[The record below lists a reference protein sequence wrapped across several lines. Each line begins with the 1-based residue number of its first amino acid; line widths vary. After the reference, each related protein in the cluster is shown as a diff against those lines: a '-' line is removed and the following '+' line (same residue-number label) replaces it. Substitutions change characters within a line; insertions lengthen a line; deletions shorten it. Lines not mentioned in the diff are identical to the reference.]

1 MTRLRPIFLAL
12 TLLLPR
18 IASALEPCKLPDG
31 TDARCGAFEV
41 WEDREARAGRK
52 LALRVVVLPATGAK
66 PQPDPI
72 FFVAGGPGESAVDYA
87 GYFGRR
93 DAVLRQERDLVFV
106 DARGVAGPG
115 RLTCAMGG
123 RDEDLQTYLGDKFPL
138 AAVRECR
145 KELEKTADL
154 TRYTTAAIVD
164 DLDDAR
170 AWLGY
175 GKVNLDG
182 GSYGTR
188 LVQTWLRRHPG
199 SVRTATLTGAI
210 PMDESNPIS
219 HAAGSQRAM
228 DMVLSWCAADAACH
242 KAFPDV
248 RAELKTVLDRLAA
261 APAEVEVRHPGRP
274 ATGPPVKIRLSR
286 DALADGLQVFL
297 YDARASARL
306 PLLIH
311 QAAQGRL
318 DPLADAAVRSRYNI
332 TKGIALGELLSVT
345 CAEDIPYI
353 DPAKIAERTAGT
365 FLGDFRVRQ
374 QMAACG
380 EWPRARMEPGHRE
393 PVRTDV
399 PVLLLS
405 GERDPVT
412 PPAFAERARER
423 FANSLLVVIP
433 FGSHLNPWTCIDE
446 VRRQLIEK
454 GAVQGIDTS
463 CMGKI
468 ERPPFVLE

>member
-1 MTRLRPIFLAL
+1 LHRILVAL
-12 TLLLPR
+12 TLLLPS
-18 IASALEPCKLPDG
+18 ALSALEPCKLADG
-31 TDARCGAFEV
+31 SEARCGTFEV
-41 WEDREARAGRK
+41 WENREAKAGRK
-52 LALRVVVLPATGAK
+52 LALRVLVLPATGAARK
-66 PQPDPI
+66 PDPV

-93 DAVLRQERDLVFV
+93 DASLRRERDLVFV
-106 DARGVAGPG
+106 DARGVAGSG
-115 RLTCAMGG
+115 RLACTLGG
-123 RDEDLQTYLGDKFPL
+123 RDDDLQTYLGDKFPL

-145 KELEKTADL
+145 KDLEKIADL
-154 TRYTTAAIVD
+154 TQYTSAAIVD

-175 GKVNLDG
+175 DKVNLDG

-188 LVQTWLRRHPG
+188 LVQVWLRRHPG
-199 SVRTATLTGAI
+199 SVRTATMTGVI
-210 PMDESNPIS
+210 PMDESNPVS
-219 HAAGSQRAM
+219 HAAGSQRAL
-228 DMVLSWCAADAACH
+228 DLVLSWCEADAACR
-242 KAFPDV
+242 KAFPNV
-248 RAELKTVLDRLAA
+248 RAELGQVLDRLAA
-261 APAEVEVRHPGRP
+261 SPAETEVKHPG
-274 ATGPPVKIRLSR
+274 TGQPVKVRLSR
-286 DALADGLQVFL
+286 EVLADGLQVFL

-311 QAAQGRL
+311 EAAQGRL
-318 DPLADAAVRSRYNI
+318 GPLADAAVRSRYNI
-332 TKGIALGELLSVT
+332 TKGIAIGVLLSVT

-353 DPAKIAERTAGT
+353 DPTTVAERTAGT

-380 EWPRARMEPGHRE
+380 EWPRARVEPGHRE
-393 PVRTDV
+393 PVRADV

-412 PPAFAERARER
+412 PPAFAERARQR
-423 FANSLLVVIP
+423 LANGLHVVIP

-446 VRRQLIEK
+446 VRWQLVDK

-463 CMGKI
+463 CMQRI
-468 ERPPFVLE
+468 ERPPFALE